1 MAMSTEENR
10 ALTQRFYAEVWNKG
24 NLDAV
29 ADLLSSDFVDHA
41 APPGFPPGL
50 EGAKQVFVMYRSA
63 FPDFRLSVGD
73 VIAEGDKVV
82 VRWVTQGTHQGE
94 LMGIPP
100 TGKRVTVTGIDLFRV
115 AGGKIAEHWAE
126 FDMMG
131 MMQQLGVIPAP
142 GQAG

>member
-1 MAMSTEENR
+1 MSTEENR
-10 ALTQRFYAEVWNKG
+10 NLTERFYAEVWNKG

-29 ADLLSSDFVDHA
+29 ADLLSGDFVDHA
-41 APPGFPPGL
+41 APPGFPPGP
-50 EGAKQVFVMYRSA
+50 EGAKQVFMMYRGA
-63 FPDFRLSVGD
+63 FPDFRLSVED

-82 VRWVTQGTHQGE
+82 ARWVTQGTHQGE

-100 TGKRVTVTGIDLFRV
+100 TGKRVTVTGIDMFRF

-126 FDMMG
+126 FDMLG

>member
-1 MAMSTEENR
+1 MSAEENR
-10 ALTQRFYAEVWNKG
+10 ALAQRFYAEIWNKG

-29 ADLLSSDFVDHA
+29 ADLLSGDFVDHA
-41 APPGFPPGL
+41 APPGFPPGQ
-50 EGAKQVFVMYRSA
+50 EGAKQVFMMYRGA
-63 FPDFRLSVGD
+63 FPDFHLSVED

-82 VRWVTQGTHQGE
+82 ARWVTQGTHQGE

-100 TGKRVTVTGIDLFRV
+100 TGKRVTVTGIDEFRI

-126 FDMMG
+126 FDMLG
-131 MMQQLGVIPAP
+131 LMQQLGVAPAP

>member
-1 MAMSTEENR
+1 MSADDNR
-10 ALTQRFYAEVWNKG
+10 SLTQRFYAEVWNKG

-29 ADLLSSDFVDHA
+29 DDIMTGDFVDHA
-41 APPGFPPGL
+41 APPGFPSGP
-50 EGAKQVFVMYRSA
+50 EGAKQVFTMYRTA
-63 FPDFRLSVGD
+63 FPDFRLSLED
-73 VIAEGDKVV
+73 LIAEGDKVV
-82 VRWVTQGTHQGE
+82 ARWVTHGTHQGE

-100 TGKRVTVTGIDLFRV
+100 TGKPVTVTGIDLFRF

-142 GQAG
+142 G